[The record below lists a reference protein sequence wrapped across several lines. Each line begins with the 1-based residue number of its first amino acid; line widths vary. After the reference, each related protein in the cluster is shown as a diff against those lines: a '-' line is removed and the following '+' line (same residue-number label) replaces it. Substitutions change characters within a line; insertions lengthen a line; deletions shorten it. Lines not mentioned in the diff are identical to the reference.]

1 MKSYVIFYLNI
12 FLITAYA
19 AETELFS
26 PQKQNLLREEQ
37 NRYESEYEKLKY
49 NWIAPINLNASY
61 GYDKSAIGEHANNK
75 KLSASVTQDVFRSG
89 GITYQIA
96 YADAKRTSSKIALD
110 KEIAS
115 INEKLFNTMLNYK
128 KTLCQKKQSELN
140 LKNREIEIFIKQQLY
155 DVGKADI
162 TDLNNALM
170 AQSNE
175 LKNLATHNYT
185 LAQQR
190 YEISKLSDINPD
202 TFFLKEFVL
211 IKESDYLQ
219 NNLELNYAN
228 SQSISNEYLY
238 GIAKSN
244 YLPSIALNANIGYQD
259 YDAKKLSNGYDGGF
273 YGAGISVNIPLA
285 YNASATI
292 EEAKSAHLKQLA
304 DVADKER
311 STKASYTQSL
321 ELIQNYRNQIEI
333 TSNNL
338 LLYDELITAVKAGIE
353 AGVKT
358 GYDLQTLKNSKAIE
372 EESIKINE
380 INIQLELAKL
390 HFALKNSKD
399 I

>member
-1 MKSYVIFYLNI
+1 MKRYIIFYLNI

-75 KLSASVTQDVFRSG
+75 KISASVSQDVFRSG

-96 YADAKRTSSKIALD
+96 YADAKKASSKIALD
-110 KEIAS
+110 MEIAS
-115 INEKLFNTMLNYK
+115 INEKLFSAILNYK
-128 KTLCQKKQSELN
+128 KALRQKEQSELN

-162 TDLNNALM
+162 TELNNALM
-170 AQSNE
+170 GQSSE
-175 LKNLATHNYT
+175 LKNLAAYNYT

-190 YEISKLSDINPD
+190 YEISKISDINPD
-202 TFFLKEFVL
+202 TFLLREFAL
-211 IKESDYLQ
+211 TKESDYLQ
-219 NNLELNYAN
+219 NNLELNYAR
-228 SQSISNEYLY
+228 SQSVGNEYLY
-238 GIAKSN
+238 GIAKSS
-244 YLPSIALNANIGYQD
+244 YLPSVALNANIGYQD

-273 YGAGISVNIPLA
+273 YGAGISVNVPLA
-285 YNASATI
+285 YNSSATI

-304 DVADKER
+304 DVVDKER
-311 STKASYTQSL
+311 RTKASYAQSL
-321 ELIQNYRNQIEI
+321 ELIQNYRSQIEI
-333 TSNNL
+333 TSKNL
-338 LLYDELITAVKAGIE
+338 ALYDELIATIKAGVD

-372 EESIKINE
+372 EQTIKINE

>member
-1 MKSYVIFYLNI
+1 MKRYAVFYLNI
-12 FLITAYA
+12 FLITIYA
-19 AETELFS
+19 GETELFS

-49 NWIAPINLNASY
+49 NWIAPINLNGSY

-75 KLSASVTQDVFRSG
+75 KISASVSQDVFRSG

-96 YADAKRTSSKIALD
+96 YADAKKASSKIALD
-110 KEIAS
+110 MEIAS
-115 INEKLFNTMLNYK
+115 INEKLFSAILNYK
-128 KTLCQKKQSELN
+128 KTLCQKEQSELN

-162 TDLNNALM
+162 TELNNALM
-170 AQSNE
+170 GQSSE
-175 LKNLATHNYT
+175 LKNLATYSYT

-202 TFFLKEFVL
+202 TFLLREFAL
-211 IKESDYLQ
+211 TKESDYLQ
-219 NNLELNYAN
+219 NNLALNYAH
-228 SQSISNEYLY
+228 SQSMNNEYLY
-238 GIAKSN
+238 GLAKSS
-244 YLPSIALNANIGYQD
+244 YLPSVALNANIGYQD

-273 YGAGISVNIPLA
+273 YGAGISVNVPLS

-311 STKASYTQSL
+311 STKASYAQSL

-333 TSNNL
+333 TLKNL
-338 LLYDELITAVKAGIE
+338 ALYDELITTIKAGVD

-372 EESIKINE
+372 EQTIKINE